1 MDAVSEV
8 LIARAP
14 KGDGLS
20 SMLGASAIGHIVLVG
35 VFVFV
40 PAWWFGADNK
50 PPETIMQISLGGPIG
65 PETGG
70 TEVLGANTI
79 QKLQP
84 IEAKKPIEPV
94 RPPAAKT
101 PEMVEPTKAPPR
113 KVTPNPVEAKDPK
126 SAKPTVGKEIQQGSS
141 IAKSPATGQGFG
153 LSSGGGGAGG
163 HLEVSDFCCPEYLAT
178 MSTLI
183 RRNWNSQVGAVG
195 RTHLRFVIQKDGRIA
210 DITIEQSSGVETMD
224 SFARRALLLTKL
236 PPLPPAFPEA
246 ALAVHLYFDYT
257 R

>member
-14 KGDGLS
+14 KKDALS
-20 SMLGASAIGHIVLVG
+20 SMLGASVLAHVVVFV
-35 VFVFV
+35 VFVFA
-40 PAWWFGADNK
+40 PAAWFGAKEDV
-50 PPETIMQISLGGPIG
+50 PETIMQISLGGPVG
-65 PETGG
+65 PDKSGA
-70 TEVLGANTI
+70 EVLGGRSI
-79 QKLQP
+79 QQVTETKR
-84 IEAKKPIEPV
+84 AIEPV

-101 PEMVEPTKAPPR
+101 PEMIEPTKAPP
-113 KVTPNPVEAKDPK
+113 KKTPPNKAEAKDPR
-126 SAKPTVGKEIQQGSS
+126 STKPTVGKEIQKGPAVAETG
-141 IAKSPATGQGFG
+141 AKGMGFG
-153 LSSGGGGAGG
+153 LSQGGGGAGG
-163 HLEVSDFCCPEYLAT
+163 HLEVTDFCCPEYLVT

-195 RTHLRFVIQKDGRIA
+195 RTHMRFVIQRDGRIA

-236 PPLPPAFPEA
+236 PPLPAGYSEP